1 MKTKLI
7 RTSELSRFVARIA
20 GVLSSSGK
28 PVSAKHNLFSP
39 RPRGITVLC
48 QLLGFA
54 LFLLFLVAPV
64 LRAESLEDAAHDLA
78 MKVCASARKQPVR
91 VHWQETAESPGY
103 LSESGRKV
111 FLEQISACGMALS
124 ENSDAPALTVVI
136 RVTATR
142 ALLIADVT
150 DAAGGQQIYM
160 VEFPRASLYVAR
172 GTSPTP
178 QLRRELLWQQEKPI
192 QSAVEWQ
199 DQATEERFLFL
210 LSDGLFIRC
219 RFENGAWRVM
229 DSTELPAVSQWRPR
243 LGEGFF
249 AYSQPKEKLEFVL
262 HNILCDFN
270 ANGRVSFSCSETGF
284 GGKVVDLS
292 SSCEASP
299 RYLSTGKGDYTQ
311 PDRITLTRPVGEGAA
326 ASQEESY
333 AGSVDMPGPVLDIS
347 VTEHP
352 KAAFAVVKN
361 LSTGDYEVYRIT
373 AVCGN

>member
-1 MKTKLI
+1 M
-7 RTSELSRFVARIA
+7 
-20 GVLSSSGK
+20 LSSSGK
-28 PVSAKHNLFSP
+28 PVSAKHNLSLP

-48 QLLGFA
+48 QLLGFV
-54 LFLLFLVAPV
+54 LFLVAPV
-64 LRAESLEDAAHDLA
+64 LRAESLEDAAHELA
-78 MKVCASARKQPVR
+78 MKVCASAHKQPVR
-91 VHWQETAESPGY
+91 IHWQETADSPGY
-103 LSESGRKV
+103 LSESRRKV
-111 FLEQISACGMALS
+111 FLEQISACGMAVS
-124 ENSDAPALTVVI
+124 ENSDAPVLTVVI

-142 ALLIADVT
+142 ALLIAEVT

-172 GTSPTP
+172 EISPTP

-219 RFENGAWRVM
+219 RFDHGAWREM
-229 DSTELPAVSQWRPR
+229 DSTELPAVNRRPR

-249 AYSQPKEKLEFVL
+249 VYSQPKEKLGFVL
-262 HNILCDFN
+262 HNMLCDFN
-270 ANGRVSFSCSETGF
+270 ASGRVSFSCSETGF
-284 GGKVVDLS
+284 GGKLVDLS
-292 SSCEASP
+292 SSCEESP

-311 PDRITLTRPVGEGAA
+311 PDRIMLTRPVGEGAA
-326 ASQEESY
+326 ASREESY

-347 VTEHP
+347 VTEHS